1 MLKGCLVALFLLA
14 WHVSAAAAGDAGVI
28 HEVGFPDRQSQYVHV
43 RSTFPVQA
51 DHVDLNLPS
60 WTPGSYLIR
69 DFATNLEQLEARD
82 SAGNPLTV
90 RKRATN
96 RWQVDAAGV
105 NRVTVEYDVWAGRR
119 NVSESWVEAEFG
131 LLNGAG
137 VFLYSDGTS
146 GQRQTVRIRL
156 PAEWGSIQTSLRR
169 TGTDGEF
176 IAENYD
182 ELVDSPILAGN
193 PVVYEFEVD
202 RHPYSLVMLRENPLW
217 DGQKSADAVAEI
229 VRAQQKFWGV
239 NPFDRRYLFLNLYM
253 DKFGGLEHDHSTVMM
268 CSPWQMRGK
277 KDYIKWLGLVSHE
290 FFHSWNIRRMRPRAL
305 VDYDYS
311 GEMYTRELWLAEGL
325 TSYYDN
331 LLLFRAGL
339 IDVGDYFE
347 LLAEEIRKYETT
359 PGRAVRSAELASFD
373 TWIKHYKDDS
383 NKVNSTISY
392 YNKGAL
398 VGFVT
403 DMEIRRATDSRE
415 SLDTVMRAM
424 YARYG
429 PRESGLAGYPPGA
442 FEQQVEA
449 VAGTSVRKSVE
460 GMLKT
465 TIDPHIDEAL
475 AFYGLGLE
483 REPLNGSA
491 EEEPAGIG
499 VQWQETGAALFA
511 EYVVRGYPAA
521 EAGVLPGDELLAI
534 NGFRVAPD
542 NYQAR
547 LLKLER
553 GEEVEL
559 TLVRDGR
566 LLTVSMV
573 TGPEIPVSY
582 AILPDSRIRNREK
595 QRMESWLGRPLQF
608 SN

>member
-1 MLKGCLVALFLLA
+1 MFRGWVIALVLFA
-14 WHVSAAAAGDAGVI
+14 WHGPVVAAGEPGVL
-28 HEVGFPDRQSQYVHV
+28 HELSFPDKNSQYVHV
-43 RSTFPVQA
+43 RSTFEVQA
-51 DHVDLNLPS
+51 DYLDLHLPS
-60 WTPGSYLIR
+60 WAPGSYLIR
-69 DFATNLEQLEARD
+69 DFATNLERLTARGPG
-82 SAGNPLTV
+82 SKPLNTV
-90 RKRATN
+90 KLATHH
-96 RWQVDAAGV
+96 WQVETGGV
-105 NRVTVEYDVWAGRR
+105 NQVTVEYDVWAGRR

-137 VFLYSDGTS
+137 VFLYSEQTGS
-146 GQRQTVRIRL
+146 QQQTVRIQL
-156 PAEWGSIQTSLRR
+156 PVGWGSIQTSMER
-169 TGTDGEF
+169 TGIAGEF
-176 IAENYD
+176 IARDYD
-182 ELVDSPILAGN
+182 ELVDSPILVGN

-202 RHPYSLVMLRENPLW
+202 RHPYSLVMQRENPLW
-217 DGQKSADAVAEI
+217 DGQKAADDVAEI
-229 VRAQQKFWGV
+229 VRAQKDFWGV

-268 CSPWQMRGK
+268 CGPWQMRGK
-277 KDYIKWLGLVSHE
+277 KDYTKWLGLVSHE
-290 FFHSWNIRRMRPRAL
+290 FFHSWNVRRLRPEAL

-311 GEMYTRELWLAEGL
+311 SEMYTRELWLSEGL

-383 NKVNSTISY
+383 NKVNSTVSY

-398 VGFVT
+398 IGLVT
-403 DMEIRRATDSRE
+403 DMEIRRATNNRD

-424 YARYG
+424 YAQYG
-429 PRESGLAGYPPGA
+429 PRESGIAGYPPGA
-442 FEQQVEA
+442 FEQQVES
-449 VAGTSVRKSVE
+449 VAGATVRKTVE
-460 GMLKT
+460 QMLQT
-465 TIDPHIDEAL
+465 TADPHVDEAL
-475 AFYGLGLE
+475 AFYGLSLQ
-483 REPLNGSA
+483 RTPLNGNGETES
-491 EEEPAGIG
+491 AGIG
-499 VQWQETGAALFA
+499 VNWTESGATLFA
-511 EYVVRGYPAA
+511 EYVVRGQPAA
-521 EAGVLPGDELLAI
+521 TAGVLPGDELLAI

-542 NYQAR
+542 NYLAR
-547 LLKLER
+547 FLKLER

-582 AILPDSRIRNREK
+582 AILPDARINNREK
-595 QRMESWLGRPLQF
+595 DRMESWLGRELQF
-608 SN
+608 R